1 MTTGAARRKSAC
13 QGWRVG
19 TFKARTTSGGIIP
32 PKRLRWYG
40 AIDSGGKSMLRV
52 AVLGVGHFGR
62 FHAVK
67 WAANPDATL
76 VGVHD
81 LDADRAAFVAGE
93 LGVPVGSA
101 KALIAAADAVVIA
114 VPTRGHFA
122 LAQAALAAGKHVFV
136 EKPIAATVAEAEEM
150 IELAAEQGVV
160 LQVGHIERFSAAFA
174 AVMAA
179 PAGGRALSFEA
190 VRAAPFR
197 PRSLDVSVVLDL
209 MIHDIDLVMALAGE
223 APSGVSAV
231 GAAIASERPDFCVA
245 TLDFPGGRR
254 AVITASRVSLSMER
268 RLRVLGTEGELAVD
282 FLARTY
288 GVLRRG
294 GAEPVATMPGYGVD
308 RGAWVDHDSLE
319 AEQAGF
325 LAAVRGEAPCV
336 VPGEAGLAALR
347 VALAVEEAVA
357 RG

>member
-1 MTTGAARRKSAC
+1 
-13 QGWRVG
+13 
-19 TFKARTTSGGIIP
+19 
-32 PKRLRWYG
+32 
-40 AIDSGGKSMLRV
+40 MLRV

-67 WAANPDATL
+67 WAANPRATL
-76 VGVHD
+76 IGVHD
-81 LDADRAAFVAGE
+81 RDADRAALVAGE
-93 LGVPVGSA
+93 LSVPAESA
-101 KALIAAADAVVIA
+101 EALIAAADAVVVS

-122 LAQAALAAGKHVFV
+122 LAQAALEAGKHVFV
-136 EKPIAATVAEAEEM
+136 EKPIAATVAEAEAM
-150 IELAAEQGVV
+150 IALAAEQGVV

-179 PAGGRALSFEA
+179 PVGGRALSFEA

-223 APSGVSAV
+223 APLSVAAV
-231 GAAIASERPDFCVA
+231 GAAVASDRADFCVA
-245 TLDFPGGRR
+245 TLEFSGGRR
-254 AVITASRVSLSMER
+254 AVITASRVSLAMER
-268 RLRVLGTEGELAVD
+268 RLRVLGTEGELSVD

-294 GAEPVATMPGYGVD
+294 GVEPVATMPGYGVD

-325 LAAVRGEAPCV
+325 LAAVLGDAPCV

-347 VALAVEEAVA
+347 VALAVEASLL
-357 RG
+357 GSQK